1 MATYRIIAKTNGY
14 IANRDI
20 QFNGRTEIIVE
31 RELALKEAYKMLLDM
46 FNEKYADNEEVGYA
60 ANWGIAVIRSRKYV
74 DGATPTFNY
83 MDALANTFYPRDY
96 SFISDEE
103 LLKDFL

>member
-31 RELALKEAYKMLLDM
+31 RELTLKEAYKMLLDM

-74 DGATPTFNY
+74 DGATPTFS
-83 MDALANTFYPRDY
+83 DGTR
-96 SFISDEE
+96 SFDWDRRSYVIEAEE
-103 LLKDFL
+103 VE

>member
-46 FNEKYADNEEVGYA
+46 FNEKYADNEEVGSVHA
-60 ANWGIAVIRSRKYV
+60 SMWMVLHLHSVMVPDLSIG
-74 DGATPTFNY
+74 
-83 MDALANTFYPRDY
+83 M
-96 SFISDEE
+96 EE
-103 LLKDFL
+103 AM

>member
-46 FNEKYADNEEVGYA
+46 FNEKYADNEEVGL
-60 ANWGIAVIRSRKYV
+60 RL
-74 DGATPTFNY
+74 PTGVLPLSVHAS
-83 MDALANTFYPRDY
+83 MWMVLHLHSVMVPDL
-96 SFISDEE
+96 SIGMEE
-103 LLKDFL
+103 AM